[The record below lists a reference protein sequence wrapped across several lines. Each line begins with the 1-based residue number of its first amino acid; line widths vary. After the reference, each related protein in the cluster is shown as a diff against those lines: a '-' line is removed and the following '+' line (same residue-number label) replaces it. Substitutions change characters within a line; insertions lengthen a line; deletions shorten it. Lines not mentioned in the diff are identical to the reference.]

1 MIFVGSLRPPIATM
15 ARLALSNSKERRRL
29 INEEIPDQGIRLRPA
44 TAEDGAA
51 MWTLARDT
59 GALDLNSSYLYLL
72 LARDFADTC
81 VIAEHDGAVVGFA
94 SGYRRP
100 RHPEVIFLWQ
110 VGIHPDWQ
118 GQGLGK
124 RLVGAFLRQPG
135 ADRASMLETTITPD
149 NQASRGLFEAI
160 ARELDTDCQISNCF
174 AAEDFP
180 DADHPAENL
189 FRIGPY
195 RPAAL
200 NRLAP

>member
-1 MIFVGSLRPPIATM
+1 
-15 ARLALSNSKERRRL
+15 L

-44 TAEDGAA
+44 TVQDGAG
-51 MWTLARDT
+51 MWEVARDT
-59 GALDLNSSYLYLL
+59 ETLDLNSSYLYLL

-81 VIAEHDGAVVGFA
+81 VIAEHQGKVIGFA

-110 VGIHPDWQ
+110 VGIHPAWQ

-135 ADRASMLETTITPD
+135 ADRASMLETTITPS
-149 NQASRGLFEAI
+149 NEPSRGLFESI
-160 ARELDTDCQISNCF
+160 ARELDTDCQVSTCF
-174 AAEDFP
+174 AADDFP
-180 DADHPAENL
+180 DAGHSAENL